1 MSSKTDP
8 RNKTFT
14 SAKKAYNAW
23 LEGRSYVAATAEL
36 RRSLAW
42 RHRTNSRYAVRLIDR
57 LEVEHCQHNG
67 RENGYLKLT
76 WRQMLEAG
84 ISNDFINPT
93 IAFVAALG
101 LVTVTHKGSYRA
113 GANSDPSMFQL
124 NYLPWKLVPA
134 TGAPLYYAPTDEWA
148 KYDGSAVLKSPRK
161 KSFSSLHPDGA
172 NGHPPGGAKPHRQKP
187 GLPQNVAPANAPPGW
202 WHSSRLR
209 LPFGGGGSPG
219 NGSPNG
225 AIGVLVD
232 ALPASEKPSNHP
244 AEKLAPQP
252 FQPKR
257 GRPARAQP
265 GNVKTGE
272 AAGHAAPGSVTPV
285 PRGTSRFDG

>member
-134 TGAPLYYAPTDEWA
+134 TGAPLYYAPNDEWA
-148 KYDGSAVLKSPRK
+148 KYDASAVLKSPRIL
-161 KSFSSLHPDGA
+161 FL
-172 NGHPPGGAKPHRQKP
+172 
-187 GLPQNVAPANAPPGW
+187 APPGW
-202 WHSSRLR
+202 SKR
-209 LPFGGGGSPG
+209 PPPG
-219 NGSPNG
+219 WS
-225 AIGVLVD
+225 
-232 ALPASEKPSNHP
+232 K
-244 AEKLAPQP
+244 
-252 FQPKR
+252 
-257 GRPARAQP
+257 
-265 GNVKTGE
+265 
-272 AAGHAAPGSVTPV
+272 AAPAKARSPSKCCTCECTTRVV
-285 PRGTSRFDG
+285 ALF